1 MIFICYLIIFY
12 FNLPLS
18 FILKN
23 DLSTQVYYKTNAS
36 YGQAGGVPTST
47 WGIIHFSLKIERK
60 RIGWSNPPPQGLTVL
75 AY

>member
-18 FILKN
+18 FILKS

-36 YGQAGGVPTST
+36 YGQAGGGPTLT
-47 WGIIHFSLKIERK
+47 WGIIHFILKIERK
-60 RIGWSNPPPQGLTVL
+60 DIRWSNPLSRG
-75 AY
+75 